1 MHIEIGGRTLSVAQL
16 GPDFLIL
23 ETSVEHPPADAILFF
38 SIDGNERRRSIR
50 LPNGISPETKRT
62 LIAKAV

>member
-1 MHIEIGGRTLSVAQL
+1 MHIEIGGNTLSVAQL

-50 LPNGISPETKRT
+50 LPDGISARNRRVA
-62 LIAKAV
+62 IATR